1 MEIKNSADLKAAI
14 VELENRK
21 VNEKQ
26 GLVNDF
32 HAIAESLK
40 PLNLLKSTFHKVKES
55 QGISGNILKAA
66 VGLGVGLLSKK
77 ILISKSTGVV
87 KTLLGSAIKMGVAGL
102 VAKNTDN
109 IKTSGT
115 RFFKNIFSSK
125 KHYNGVR

>member
-26 GLVNDF
+26 ALVNDF
-32 HAIAESLK
+32 HAITESLK

-77 ILISKSTGVV
+77 ILISKSTSVV
-87 KTLLGSAIKMGVAGL
+87 KTLLGSDIKMGVAGL
-102 VAKNTDN
+102 VDKNTDN

-115 RFFKNIFSSK
+115 RFFKNICSSK

>member
-26 GLVNDF
+26 ALVNDF

-77 ILISKSTGVV
+77 ILISKSTSVV

>member
-26 GLVNDF
+26 ALVNDF
-32 HAIAESLK
+32 HAITESLK

>member
-26 GLVNDF
+26 ALVNDF
-32 HAIAESLK
+32 HAITESLK

-77 ILISKSTGVV
+77 ILISKSTSVV

-115 RFFKNIFSSK
+115 RFFKNIFSGK

>member
-32 HAIAESLK
+32 HAITESLK

-55 QGISGNILKAA
+55 QGIGGNILKAA
-66 VGLGVGLLSKK
+66 FGLGVGLLSKK
-77 ILISKSTGVV
+77 ILISKSTSVV

-115 RFFKNIFSSK
+115 RFFKNMFSTK

>member
-77 ILISKSTGVV
+77 ILISKSTSVV

-115 RFFKNIFSSK
+115 RFFKNIFSGK

>member
-32 HAIAESLK
+32 HAITESLK

-55 QGISGNILKAA
+55 QGIGGNILKAA
-66 VGLGVGLLSKK
+66 FGLGVGLLSKK
-77 ILISKSTGVV
+77 ILISKSTGLV

-115 RFFKNIFSSK
+115 RFFKNMFSTK

>member
-26 GLVNDF
+26 ALVNDF
-32 HAIAESLK
+32 HAITESLK

-77 ILISKSTGVV
+77 ILISKSTSVV

>member
-26 GLVNDF
+26 ALVNDF
-32 HAIAESLK
+32 HAITESLK

-77 ILISKSTGVV
+77 ILISKSTSVV
-87 KTLLGSAIKMGVAGL
+87 KTLLGAAIKMGVAGL

>member
-32 HAIAESLK
+32 HAITESLK

-66 VGLGVGLLSKK
+66 FGLGVGLLSKK

-87 KTLLGSAIKMGVAGL
+87 KTLLASAIKMGVAGL

>member
-26 GLVNDF
+26 GLLNDF
-32 HAIAESLK
+32 NAITESLK

-77 ILISKSTGVV
+77 ILISKNFE
-87 KTLLGSAIKMGVAGL
+87 SAL
-102 VAKNTDN
+102 SNN
-109 IKTSGT
+109 LNF
-115 RFFKNIFSSK
+115 RL
-125 KHYNGVR
+125 

>member
-115 RFFKNIFSSK
+115 RFFKNIFSGK